1 MLNSVLYD
9 RLGGWED
16 FGFLKKV
23 ICSILLT
30 LLLPV
35 LVLVYFLAPNSEVS
49 KMLKKPFFKFVSHAG
64 SFCCFLILLIFSS
77 IQDKWIDVLQFSVI
91 GKYLSRSF

>member
-23 ICSILLT
+23 ICSMFLT

-35 LVLVYFLAPNSEVS
+35 FAGFYFLAPNSQVS
-49 KMLKKPFFKFVSHAG
+49 KMLRKPFFKFVSHVG

-77 IQDKWIDVLQFSVI
+77 IQDKLFDVLKFSFI
-91 GKYLSRSF
+91 GR